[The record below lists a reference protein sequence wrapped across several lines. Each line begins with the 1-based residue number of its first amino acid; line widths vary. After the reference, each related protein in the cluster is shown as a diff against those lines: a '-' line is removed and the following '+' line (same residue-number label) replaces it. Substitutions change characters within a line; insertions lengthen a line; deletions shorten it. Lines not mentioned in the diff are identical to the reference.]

1 MKLSEVKISC
11 IYTNIHI
18 YYTWTQLYLYNIY
31 TQILPC
37 RFYRNVG
44 LKMIYFKLHTEF
56 QRSRDSLICSF
67 FFFGEFNYAV
77 TWLEI

>member
-1 MKLSEVKISC
+1 MGSAVFMQHTYSKIS
-11 IYTNIHI
+11 
-18 YYTWTQLYLYNIY
+18 
-31 TQILPC
+31 PC

-44 LKMIYFKLHTEF
+44 LKMTYFKLHTEF

-67 FFFGEFNYAV
+67 FFFFGEFNYAV